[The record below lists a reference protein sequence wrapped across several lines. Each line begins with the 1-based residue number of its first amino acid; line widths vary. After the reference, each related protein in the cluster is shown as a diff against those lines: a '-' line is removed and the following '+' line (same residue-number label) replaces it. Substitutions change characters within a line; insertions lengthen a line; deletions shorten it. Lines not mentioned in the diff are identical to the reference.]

1 MMMMKGMII
10 WRYEDDENNDDRI
23 QAVLRPFRRP
33 KTNHHPSHPLT
44 GQQTFCLKF
53 FCRLFTI

>member
-33 KTNHHPSHPLT
+33 KTNHHPSRPLT
-44 GQQTFCLKF
+44 GQQTFCLK
-53 FCRLFTI
+53 LY